1 MGTASDPLVPGQE
14 QGQGQ
19 GQEPAMGTASNLD
32 QDQGQE
38 PAMGT
43 ASDPLAPVSG
53 LDLALDQEPALQLE
67 APHSD

>member
-1 MGTASDPLVPGQE
+1 MGTASDPLAPVSD
-14 QGQGQ
+14 QG
-19 GQEPAMGTASNLD
+19 
-32 QDQGQE
+32 QGQE